1 MMNVLKEPSAF
12 SAHADF
18 DVTQVT
24 YHLCHRTVNLKQL
37 VFENH
42 ILYPAEVH
50 IILGRCTR

>member
-1 MMNVLKEPSAF
+1 MNVLKEPSAF